1 MFDMKNNYFLVFFAL
16 LISLWSHGQEA
27 PIAEVEI
34 LTPISVCNPGDCTTL
49 TADYFLI
56 KPTNS
61 YTVQPINYQNLFAYT
76 GGQVIDANG
85 DDSWSSVFNLPF
97 KFCFYGQTYDKVVV
111 GTNGVI
117 SFNSALA
124 GQGCPWSYNTTI
136 PNAGFPIKNAIFGVY
151 QDTDL
156 GGPIQN
162 ATIQNVNYYAGGV
175 APNRYFVANF
185 NRLPQFICGGNLGSS
200 YETDTGL
207 STTQIVIYETTNI
220 IDVYVYKR
228 LLCSTWNDG
237 RGLIGVI
244 NTTGAN
250 AVTPPNRNTGPWSV
264 QGTPASP
271 SEAWRFIPAG
281 ADPIP
286 PLVVVNWYD
295 AADNLIGT
303 GDSIEVCPTEDTTY
317 TAIATYFRCGQT
329 DNVVVEDEF
338 EVIIAPPLPVND
350 PLDKNVCTTSP
361 ININQTDYI
370 LAPVDPFE
378 YEVFYFLDE
387 AAALAGATSQ
397 ALTPAQV
404 ASFMTPTCDPVTVYV
419 YIENTFG
426 DACFNVRPFQVTMC
440 NPSGTFSYPPD
451 TDDTPLTYCFNSNSA
466 LAPILTNLTPN
477 GTFTV
482 IPAVPGG
489 VLTINPDTGV
499 IDLTGATPGTYEI
512 KYTIEAGPAPDGCAE
527 FTTSTTIV
535 VESCIIANVSNSGPF
550 CVGTATFNLFAAY
563 TEVVG
568 TTTTY
573 QWTDNDGVVI
583 SNLQNP
589 IDVPVPGT
597 AGTYTYSLVIT
608 QNGTPSQA
616 FTTPLIV
623 HPLPTASFVSTS
635 TTICTNATFTLVFT
649 GTPGATVT
657 FTDGTNDYQVIID
670 ATGNGEFVTPSLSTD
685 TTFTLEGVT
694 GTTVPQCSA
703 DLDASIL
710 ISVGLPTATI
720 VGFNPAVICSGTTSG
735 LEIQGTPGSTLTF
748 TIDGVTQPTVTIPT
762 SGTLI
767 IDTGVQTVTT
777 TTTYNYALTNI
788 VSNSTPPCS
797 NTITNQSAT
806 LTVNAL
812 PTVTT
817 FEAADTSICEG
828 TAAILNFTGTP
839 NATVTYTDGTN
850 SYQVTLNGTG
860 FATATTPL
868 LAADTTFTLVSAEVT
883 NTVPCSNTLSGSVTI
898 TIEEEPVITTQPAG
912 DTKCIGDSIT
922 FTVAATGA
930 GLTYQWF
937 VGTTEI
943 AGATAA
949 SYTIATLAA
958 TDAGVYTVEVSGS
971 CGIPVI
977 SDPAVLILT
986 QETLITTQPVALT
999 TLCVGDQLILSAPA
1013 TGTNITYQWF
1023 RGTTALTGQTSNILN
1038 IAAVTTA
1045 EAGTY
1050 TVVITN
1056 PCGTVTS
1063 TNAVVIVNTLP
1074 AITTQPIGTTICE
1087 GQAIN
1092 LSVTATGTGL
1102 TYQWSLGGVAIPGAT
1117 SATYTVAS
1125 ATLANAGNYTVLVNG
1140 ICNAPVNS
1148 AVATVV
1154 VNQVI
1159 NITAPPQA
1167 NTILC
1172 AGQTLNLSVTATGT
1186 NLTYQWFRG
1195 TTALTG
1201 QTSNILNIAAV
1212 TTAEA
1217 GTYTVVITNPCGTVT
1232 STNAV
1237 VIVNTLPAITTQP
1250 IGTTICEGQAINLS
1264 VTATGT
1270 GLTYQWSLG
1279 GVAIPGATSA
1289 TYTVASATLANAGN
1303 YTVLV
1308 NGICNAPVNSAV
1320 ATVVVNQGTSFP
1332 VPPQGSTV
1340 CSGQPVTLTAP
1351 TNGGTNVTY
1360 QWFQGS
1366 TPIPGATA
1374 DTYIIT
1380 SSTVAD
1386 SGNYTLVAT
1395 VASCGTFTSPVAV
1408 VVVNQAPAITSQ
1420 PVDKEICVGQSTTFS
1435 VVATGTNLTYQWF
1448 KGGVAISGATSST
1461 YTISNAT
1468 EADSGDFYCIITSAS
1483 CPPLPSDTVTL
1494 LVKPL
1499 PFATISQGTPSAICE
1514 GESTQVIF
1522 NGTAG
1527 AVVIYTINGGSQE
1540 TITLNAGVP
1549 TILPTGILDETTVYE
1564 LVSVTYTG
1572 PDACSQTLTG
1582 SATVTVNPLPSV
1594 ALEDGTICI
1603 DPVTLATTRTYLLD
1617 TGLNEAEFTFEWF
1630 DANGSIP
1637 LATNSFY
1644 DVNVVGQY
1652 GVTITDIITGCQATA
1667 YANVGQSSPPTDFD
1681 YTVSGFFA
1689 SNPTI
1694 VINATPI
1701 GDYEYQLDFGPF
1713 QSSNVFDNIEAGTH
1727 TITVRDAEAC
1737 DVLTKEVLI
1746 VDYPRY
1752 FTPNGDGINDTWN
1765 IPTINGISMTKIY
1778 IFDRFGKLVK
1788 EMTTSGLGWDGTYNG
1803 QPLPATDYWFTI
1815 NYQEAGI
1822 NKEFRAHFS
1831 LKR

>member
-1 MFDMKNNYFLVFFAL
+1 
-16 LISLWSHGQEA
+16 
-27 PIAEVEI
+27 
-34 LTPISVCNPGDCTTL
+34 
-49 TADYFLI
+49 
-56 KPTNS
+56 
-61 YTVQPINYQNLFAYT
+61 
-76 GGQVIDANG
+76 
-85 DDSWSSVFNLPF
+85 
-97 KFCFYGQTYDKVVV
+97 
-111 GTNGVI
+111 
-117 SFNSALA
+117 
-124 GQGCPWSYNTTI
+124 
-136 PNAGFPIKNAIFGVY
+136 
-151 QDTDL
+151 
-156 GGPIQN
+156 
-162 ATIQNVNYYAGGV
+162 
-175 APNRYFVANF
+175 
-185 NRLPQFICGGNLGSS
+185 
-200 YETDTGL
+200 
-207 STTQIVIYETTNI
+207 
-220 IDVYVYKR
+220 
-228 LLCSTWNDG
+228 
-237 RGLIGVI
+237 
-244 NTTGAN
+244 
-250 AVTPPNRNTGPWSV
+250 
-264 QGTPASP
+264 
-271 SEAWRFIPAG
+271 
-281 ADPIP
+281 
-286 PLVVVNWYD
+286 LVVVNWYD
-295 AADNLIGT
+295 EADNLIGT

-512 KYTIEAGPAPDGCAE
+512 KYTIGAGPAPDGCAE

-694 GTTVPQCSA
+694 GTTVPACSA

-720 VGFNPAVICSGTTSG
+720 VGFTPAVICSGTTSG

-748 TIDGVTQPTVTIPT
+748 TIDGVIQPTVTIPT

-777 TTTYNYALTNI
+777 TATYNYALTNI

-817 FEAADTSICEG
+817 FEAFDTSICEG

-943 AGATAA
+943 AGATGA
-949 SYTIATLAA
+949 SYTIPSLAA

-971 CGIPVI
+971 CGTPVI
-977 SDPAVLILT
+977 SDAAVLILT

-1023 RGTTALTGQTSNILN
+1023 RGTTALAGQTAATLN

-1045 EAGTY
+1045 DAGTY

-1056 PCGTVTS
+1056 PCQVVTS
-1063 TNAVVIVNTLP
+1063 EEAVVIVNELP
-1074 AITTQPIGTTICE
+1074 VITADPLGVTVCE

-1167 NTILC
+1167 NTVLC

-1237 VIVNTLPAITTQP
+1237 VIVNTLPAITAQP
-1250 IGTTICEGQAINLS
+1250 VGTTICEGQAINLS

-1374 DTYIIT
+1374 DTYTIT

-1483 CPPLPSDTVTL
+1483 CPALPSDTVTL

-1572 PDACSQTLTG
+1572 PDACSQALTG

-1603 DPVTLATTRTYLLD
+1603 DPVTLVTTRTYLLD
-1617 TGLNEAEFTFEWF
+1617 TELNEAEFTFEWF